1 MFCMKIDNKTA
12 RYLASLSNITLS
24 DDNLKSLTGD
34 LENIVDYI
42 GELSELDTSGVEPT
56 YQVTGL
62 NNVWREDI
70 IENQIAREK
79 LLDLAADKTE
89 NSVKVPKVL

>member
-1 MFCMKIDNKTA
+1 MQIDDKTA

-24 DDNLKSLTGD
+24 SDDLKNLTGD
-34 LENIVDYI
+34 LEAIVKYI
-42 GELSELDTSGVEPT
+42 GELSELDTDGVKPT

-62 NNVWREDI
+62 SDVWRED
-70 IENQIAREK
+70 EVQPQIDREK
-79 LLDLAADKTE
+79 LLTLAQARTN

>member
-1 MFCMKIDNKTA
+1 MMKIDPKTA

-24 DDNLKSLTGD
+24 DDDLKNLTGD
-34 LENIVDYI
+34 LEEIVKYI
-42 GELSELDTSGVEPT
+42 GELGELDTSGVKPT

-62 NNVWREDI
+62 SDVWREDTVKP
-70 IENQIAREK
+70 QIDREK
-79 LLDLAADKTE
+79 LLTLASARTA